1 MTAGMRRPPPGGKAG
16 AAEVRLRGVEPDVH
30 REAAPA
36 HTPPTYCLP
45 SRAIRHTESPRSFH
59 RIVRPAAPMLSVVH
73 RSAAFFDLDKTII
86 ARSSALAFGRPF
98 RAGGLINRRAAL
110 KAAYAQLVYLVAG
123 ADEDQMNRMRDYI
136 TEMCTGWDVQQVKEI
151 VAETLFDIVDPL
163 IYAEAADLIE
173 DHKAAGR
180 EVVIASSSG
189 EEVVA
194 PIGELVG
201 ADRVIATRMV
211 VEDGRYTGEVA
222 FYAYG
227 LAKAEAMRQ
236 LAEIAGYDMADCYAY
251 SDSFTDLP
259 MLEAVGHPT
268 AVNPDRALRRAAR
281 ERDWPLLVFN
291 RPVSLRAR
299 LASLRSPRRPVVG
312 TAVGVGAAVVGLAWY
327 AARRR
332 GAGPTPEQ
340 TGRRRASE
348 TLLVRRS
355 SAAR

>member
-1 MTAGMRRPPPGGKAG
+1 
-16 AAEVRLRGVEPDVH
+16 
-30 REAAPA
+30 
-36 HTPPTYCLP
+36 
-45 SRAIRHTESPRSFH
+45 
-59 RIVRPAAPMLSVVH
+59 MLTDVH

-123 ADEDQMNRMRDYI
+123 ADEDQMNRMRDYV

-151 VAETLFDIVDPL
+151 VAETLFEIVDPL

-173 DHKAAGR
+173 EHKASGR
-180 EVVIASSSG
+180 EVVIVSSSG
-189 EEVVA
+189 EEVVG

-201 ADRVIATRMV
+201 ADRAIATRMV
-211 VEDGRYTGEVA
+211 VENGHYTGEVA
-222 FYAYG
+222 YYAYG
-227 LAKAEAMRQ
+227 PAKAQAMRD
-236 LAEIAGYDMADCYAY
+236 LAQAAGYDLADCYAY

-281 ERDWPLLVFN
+281 ERGWPVLVFS
-291 RPVSLRAR
+291 RPVSLRSR
-299 LASLRSPRRPVVG
+299 LASMRAPRRPVVG
-312 TAVGVGAAVVGLAWY
+312 TAVGVGAAVAGLAWY

-332 GAGPTPEQ
+332 SAAPGADQ
-340 TGRRRASE
+340 TGRRRPTE
-348 TLLVRRS
+348 TLPVRRS
-355 SAAR
+355 SAGR

>member
-1 MTAGMRRPPPGGKAG
+1 
-16 AAEVRLRGVEPDVH
+16 
-30 REAAPA
+30 
-36 HTPPTYCLP
+36 
-45 SRAIRHTESPRSFH
+45 
-59 RIVRPAAPMLSVVH
+59 MLCGVH
-73 RSAAFFDLDKTII
+73 RSAVFFDLDKTII

-123 ADEDQMNRMRDYI
+123 ADEDQMNRMRDYV
-136 TEMCTGWDVQQVKEI
+136 TEMCTGWDVRQVKEI

-173 DHKAAGR
+173 EHKASGR
-180 EVVIASSSG
+180 EVVIVSSSG

-211 VEDGRYTGEVA
+211 VKDGRYTGEVDY
-222 FYAYG
+222 YAYG
-227 LAKAEAMRQ
+227 PAKAAAMRE
-236 LAEIAGYDMADCYAY
+236 LADAAGYDLADCYAY
-251 SDSFTDLP
+251 SDSITDLP
-259 MLEAVGHPT
+259 MLKAVGHPT

-281 ERDWPLLVFN
+281 EQEWPVLVFS
-291 RPVSLRAR
+291 RPVSLRSR
-299 LASLRSPRRPVVG
+299 LSSLRAPRRPVVG
-312 TAVGVGAAVVGLAWY
+312 TAVGVGAAVVGIAWY

-332 GAGPTPEQ
+332 SAPPVHATG
-340 TGRRRASE
+340 GRRRAAE

-355 SAAR
+355 SVNR

>member
-1 MTAGMRRPPPGGKAG
+1 
-16 AAEVRLRGVEPDVH
+16 
-30 REAAPA
+30 
-36 HTPPTYCLP
+36 
-45 SRAIRHTESPRSFH
+45 
-59 RIVRPAAPMLSVVH
+59 MLCGVH

-123 ADEDQMNRMRDYI
+123 ADEDQMNRMRDYV
-136 TEMCTGWDVQQVKEI
+136 TEMCAGWDVQQVKEI

-173 DHKAAGR
+173 EHKASGR
-180 EVVIASSSG
+180 EVVIVSSSG

-211 VEDGRYTGEVA
+211 VKDGRYTGEVGY
-222 FYAYG
+222 YAYG
-227 LAKAEAMRQ
+227 PAKASAIRE
-236 LAEIAGYDMADCYAY
+236 LADAAGYDLADCYAY
-251 SDSFTDLP
+251 SDSITDLP

-281 ERDWPLLVFN
+281 EQEWPVLVFS
-291 RPVSLRAR
+291 RPVSLRSR
-299 LASLRSPRRPVVG
+299 LSSLRAPRRPMVG
-312 TAVGVGAAVVGLAWY
+312 TAVGVGAAVVGIAWY

-332 GAGPTPEQ
+332 SAAPVHATGA
-340 TGRRRASE
+340 RRRAAE

-355 SAAR
+355 SATR

>member
-1 MTAGMRRPPPGGKAG
+1 M
-16 AAEVRLRGVEPDVH
+16 LCDVD
-30 REAAPA
+30 
-36 HTPPTYCLP
+36 
-45 SRAIRHTESPRSFH
+45 
-59 RIVRPAAPMLSVVH
+59 

-123 ADEDQMNRMRDYI
+123 ADEDQMNRMRDYV
-136 TEMCTGWDVQQVKEI
+136 TEMCTGWDVQHVKEI

-173 DHKAAGR
+173 QHKAHGR
-180 EVVIASSSG
+180 EVVIVSTSG
-189 EEVVA
+189 EEVVG
-194 PIGELVG
+194 PIGALVG

-211 VEDGRYTGEVA
+211 VQDGRYTGEVA
-222 FYAYG
+222 YYAYG
-227 LAKAEAMRQ
+227 PTKAQAMRELAEA
-236 LAEIAGYDMADCYAY
+236 AGYDLADCYAY
-251 SDSFTDLP
+251 SDSVTDLP

-281 ERDWPLLVFN
+281 EREWPVLVFS
-291 RPVSLRAR
+291 RPVSMRSR
-299 LASLRSPRRPVVG
+299 LASLRTPRRPTVG
-312 TAVGVGAAVVGLAWY
+312 TAVGVGAAVAGLAWY

-332 GAGPTPEQ
+332 AAAPEPE
-340 TGRRRASE
+340 TGVRRGVE
-348 TLLVRRS
+348 TLVARRS